1 MKIVGFVVSITLLL
15 TCLQA
20 CRGPVIDDRISG
32 KYRILAIDTY
42 EQAALEYESTPGTY
56 TEIIAEGVCAV
67 GYNNKYII
75 AKQHPV
81 VQNKVDRSMTNYFIV
96 TIQLSSGKDEP
107 FLPAP
112 PISFKDFEAQKHRL
126 GIDDVAFTKVYYTLD

>member
-1 MKIVGFVVSITLLL
+1 MNFKCSTLIVVLL

-20 CRGPVIDDRISG
+20 CRGPIIDDRISG

-56 TEIIAEGVCAV
+56 KEIIAEGVCAV

-75 AKQHPV
+75 VQQHPV
-81 VQNKVDRSMTNYFIV
+81 VQNKVDRSVTNYFIV
-96 TIQLSSGKDEP
+96 TIQLSPGKDEP
-107 FLPAP
+107 FLPVAP
-112 PISFKDFEAQKHRL
+112 LSFKDFETQKHRL
-126 GIDDVAFTKVYYTLD
+126 GIDDLKFTRTYDYND